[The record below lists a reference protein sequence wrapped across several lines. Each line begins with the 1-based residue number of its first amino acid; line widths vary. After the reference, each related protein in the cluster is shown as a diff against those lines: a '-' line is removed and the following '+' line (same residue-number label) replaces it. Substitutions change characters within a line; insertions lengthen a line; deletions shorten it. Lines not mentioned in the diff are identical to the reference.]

1 MPKASTALLVL
12 MLVSSLS
19 LWGCTHQKNG
29 ATNTKIR
36 ELEARHAKLEEDYR
50 VVVSANESNR
60 KKIANIEAQRAE
72 LAQQVEELKT
82 IAQERDDLRKQLT
95 SRTGERDNAQ
105 AQLVQFSKD
114 LQALASR
121 AEAAVASMTP
131 TLNILP
137 ASRKSE

>member
-36 ELEARHAKLEEDYR
+36 DLEARHAKLEEDYR
-50 VVVSANESNR
+50 VVVAANESNR

-72 LAQQVEELKT
+72 LAQQVEELKSVVL
-82 IAQERDDLRKQLT
+82 ERDELKRQLT
-95 SRTGERDNAQ
+95 TRTGERDNAQ
-105 AQLVQFSKD
+105 AALLQFSKD

-121 AEAAVASMTP
+121 AEAAVTAMGPSLTIIP
-131 TLNILP
+131 V
-137 ASRKSE
+137 SRKSE

>member
-12 MLVSSLS
+12 MLASSLS

-36 ELEARHAKLEEDYR
+36 DLEARHAKLEEDYR
-50 VVVSANESNR
+50 VVVAANESNR

-82 IAQERDDLRKQLT
+82 IALERDELKRQLT
-95 SRTGERDNAQ
+95 TRTGERDNAQ
-105 AQLVQFSKD
+105 AALMQFSKD

-121 AEAAVASMTP
+121 AEAAVTAMGPNLT
-131 TLNILP
+131 ILP